1 MRCIGMFQK
10 DNRPASRDA
19 GRLVASGERLTRGC
33 ALSLAY
39 ETGVPQSRGTEEGPP
54 RTEGAVPPAK
64 REGEAA
70 QPLRGLSRCLRSSCD
85 TRSEERRV
93 GKECRSRWSP
103 YH

>member
-85 TRSEERRV
+85 TTPGDAAWPRPASP
-93 GKECRSRWSP
+93 CRTA
-103 YH
+103 